1 LYSPSPFS
9 RAGGSDGSAPLSKSR
24 SRELPFTCCSASC
37 AMVFVRAESMLPPEE
52 RGLSLRL
59 GSGVVSFWAVDIAR
73 TGGTVHVQT
82 ILPLPLLCICT
93 RTSTARTTSVAA
105 SDADDQLGYIRR
117 RRCTSAPQR
126 CVKIHNVIQ
135 YAPRPTPPPPPSSI
149 FSAVGRIRSR
159 RSISVNPSATHWDSN
174 E

>member
-1 LYSPSPFS
+1 
-9 RAGGSDGSAPLSKSR
+9 
-24 SRELPFTCCSASC
+24 
-37 AMVFVRAESMLPPEE
+37 MVFVRAESMLPPEE

-135 YAPRPTPPPPPSSI
+135 YAPRPTPPPRSTQVLPTGTATNNVNNARLDLSI
-149 FSAVGRIRSR
+149 VWMQASNAFGTYVKAFNIHEPRHGAQRSHR
-159 RSISVNPSATHWDSN
+159 LDEKHS
-174 E
+174 